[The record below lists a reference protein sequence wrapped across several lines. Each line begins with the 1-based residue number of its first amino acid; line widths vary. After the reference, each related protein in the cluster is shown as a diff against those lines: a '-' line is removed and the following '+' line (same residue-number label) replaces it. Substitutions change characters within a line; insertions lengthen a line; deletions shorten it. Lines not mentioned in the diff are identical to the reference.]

1 MRDATRRRAIAL
13 KLALL
18 VLFAGAGLFF
28 SPNFVQRAYAFSE
41 NRCSVTCPYGSC
53 NATGNCT
60 CTCSFWTNRPVCSC
74 TSQEGSESPDTTI
87 AN

>member
-18 VLFAGAGLFF
+18 VLFAGAGLFI
-28 SPNFVQRAYAFSE
+28 SPNLVQRAYAFSVD
-41 NRCSVTCPYGSC
+41 RCTATCKYGSC
-53 NATGNCT
+53 TGTGNCT
-60 CTCSFWTNRPVCSC
+60 CTCSFWSGTPVCNC
-74 TSQEGSESPDTTI
+74 TGLEGGESPDSTI